1 MSAFFLGI
9 IVGWAI
15 EWVFFTY
22 YWKPNQNITDFG
34 NNDAIREECEKER
47 QELLTALQDKDRDI
61 SHLRARVANLQEV
74 TDRVSPP
81 QATTE
86 QTAVIPPPAPS
97 PKTAPTPPKDSLS
110 PAPQPVTRPAPNK
123 SVSGK
128 NDLKRISG
136 IGPKISELLVAEN
149 IDSLAVLAKTD
160 LSTLKSILEKAGT
173 RYATADPSSWPDQAE
188 LLNNGDK
195 EGHAKLIDTLKK

>member
-22 YWKPNQNITDFG
+22 YWKPNQNETGFG
-34 NNDAIREECEKER
+34 SNDAIREECEKER
-47 QELLTALQDKDRDI
+47 QELLTTLQDKDRDI

-74 TDRVSPP
+74 TDRISPP
-81 QATTE
+81 QTTTE
-86 QTAVIPPPAPS
+86 RTVATPSPTPSPKATPTLPKDAPS
-97 PKTAPTPPKDSLS
+97 PT
-110 PAPQPVTRPAPNK
+110 PQPVTRPAPNK
-123 SVSGK
+123 STPGK
-128 NDLKRISG
+128 NDLKRVSG
-136 IGPKISELLVAEN
+136 IGPKISELLVAEA

-160 LSTLKSILEKAGT
+160 LSTLKSILEKAGMH
-173 RYATADPSSWPDQAE
+173 YATADPSSWPDQAK
-188 LLNNGDK
+188 LLNIGDK

>member
-22 YWKPNQNITDFG
+22 YWKPNQNITNFG

-86 QTAVIPPPAPS
+86 QTAIIPSPTPS
-97 PKTAPTPPKDSLS
+97 PKTAPTPLKDSLS
-110 PAPQPVTRPAPNK
+110 PTPQPVTRPAPNK

-128 NDLKRISG
+128 NDLKKITG

-173 RYATADPSSWPDQAE
+173 HYATADPNNWPDQAE

-195 EGHAKLIDTLKK
+195 EGHAKLIDTLRK